1 MDVLELPVLK
11 AIFLSY
17 PFFKRTFIRKNV
29 RTAANSVKDLR
40 VINVVCAL
48 MSKQSS

>member
-11 AIFLSY
+11 AIFLSF

-40 VINVVCAL
+40 VINVCAL